1 MKHLVICFTVCMIS
15 FTSAAQEII
24 KNPRYGLGN
33 VNYLTIDRIK
43 LTEVATILTFTAKP
57 PAGGWIAIDENSYI
71 QVVGDTTKL
80 MLLKAEG
87 VEFGKQY
94 PGAEFEELSYDL
106 HFPPV
111 DKTVARID
119 FGELVASNPWQ
130 IYDIELRRLPGQSP
144 VPDELLGNWFNT
156 SSGKWEIS
164 LFDSV
169 AVYDAKNWKYRKVGK
184 ENDYLK
190 IELGSGNES
199 LIVYAKKSDSD
210 TWSMGTETG
219 KLAEYSREMPTSG
232 IQVNPGVPFDEN
244 IFRLGNAVYR
254 GFIRGFTTRLGTS
267 TGTLTSFNNLK
278 SEMETHL
285 ITIAPNGTFEVLIP
299 LDYPKFVNVRLPSG
313 NETIFVE
320 PGETLYQLINS
331 GVPDMPALFAGGSGS
346 INNELKQST
355 IQKLGQM
362 DVVNVILD
370 MDIPQYMS
378 FLNENRI
385 KESAALNELKS
396 RQAISIRSWQL
407 QSLELDVRTVQF
419 AIMYNN
425 LRSLSS
431 FYNNTK
437 LPEKEK
443 TTPEIVHFD
452 PLNLEFVRDVP
463 FNQPQMV
470 MVNDYFNLFY
480 TLKNFSFERPM
491 GSYYL
496 SLVLAGER
504 LNEKGIKLTGE
515 ESDML
520 QFIKDNLVE
529 KYNGDAARNLSQ
541 SYGEVLRNFQS
552 KYSQDINAL
561 NNAFH
566 EENLKNNMQLIFG
579 ISEGFAFDVVHT
591 QDYLRTLKNADPSE
605 AAFRDVREKVGNIYL
620 KEKVIEGYYARKSEM
635 DAVKSTAEYVP
646 VTEADKRFD
655 NLVKKYRGKLVYV
668 DFWATWCAPCR
679 DGIEKIKPLK
689 AELAD
694 NKDIVFLYISN
705 HTSPDKDYQKMIP
718 GIAGE
723 HVKVSQDEWNYLVQ
737 KFNIFGIPHY
747 AMIDRKGR
755 VVMNNMRLENGP
767 LKKLMMDNL

>member
-33 VNYLTIDRIK
+33 VNYLTIDRIE

-80 MLLKAEG
+80 MLRKAEG

-94 PGAEFEELSYDL
+94 SGAEFEELSYDL
-106 HFPPV
+106 HFPPI
-111 DKTVARID
+111 DKSVARID
-119 FGELVASNPWQ
+119 FGELVASNPWK

-169 AVYDAKNWKYRKVGK
+169 AVFDAKNWKYQKVGK

-190 IELGSGNES
+190 IELGSGNEN

-244 IFRLGNAVYR
+244 IFRPGNAVYR

-285 ITIAPNGTFEVLIP
+285 ITIAPDGTFDVLIP

-320 PGETLYQLINS
+320 PGKTLYQLINS
-331 GVPDMPALFAGGSGS
+331 GLSEQPTLFAGGSGS
-346 INNELKQST
+346 INNELKQNT
-355 IQKLGQM
+355 LQKLGQM

-378 FLNENRI
+378 FLNENRL

-431 FYNNTK
+431 FYSNTK
-437 LPEKEK
+437 LPEKDK
-443 TTPEIVHFD
+443 TTPDIVHLD

-491 GSYYL
+491 GSFYVA
-496 SLVLAGER
+496 LVLAGER
-504 LNEKGIKLTGE
+504 LNEKGIKLSGE

-529 KYNGDAARNLSQ
+529 KYNVDAARNLSQ

-552 KYSQDINAL
+552 RYSQDINAL

-605 AAFRDVREKVGNIYL
+605 TAFRDVREKVGNIYL

-635 DAVKSTAEYVP
+635 DAVKSNAEYVP

-694 NKDIVFLYISN
+694 NKDIVFLYITN

-767 LKKLMMDNL
+767 LKKLMLDNL

>member
-1 MKHLVICFTVCMIS
+1 MKHLVICITACLIF
-15 FTSAAQEII
+15 FASAAQEII
-24 KNPRYGLGN
+24 KNPSYGFSN
-33 VNYLTIDRIK
+33 VIYLTIDRIE
-43 LTEVATILTFTAKP
+43 LTKDATVLKFTAKP

-71 QVVGDTTKL
+71 QIVGDTTKL
-80 MLLKAEG
+80 MLKKAEG

-94 PGAEFEELSYDL
+94 PGAEFKELSYDL
-106 HFPPV
+106 YFPPI
-111 DKTVARID
+111 DKTVASID
-119 FGELVASNPWQ
+119 FGELVASNPWR
-130 IYDIELRRLPGQSP
+130 IYDIELRRLPGQSL
-144 VPDELLGNWFNT
+144 VPYELLGNWFNI
-156 SSGKWEIS
+156 SGGKWEIS

-169 AVYDAKNWKYRKVGK
+169 AVFDANNWKYRKVGK
-184 ENDYLK
+184 ENGYLK

-199 LIVYAKKSDSD
+199 LIVYARKRDKD
-210 TWSMGTETG
+210 TWHMGTETD
-219 KLAEYSREMPTSG
+219 KLAEYSREMPSSG
-232 IQVNPGVPFDEN
+232 NQVNPGVPFDEN
-244 IFRLGNAVYR
+244 IFRPGNAVYR
-254 GFIRGFTTRLGTS
+254 GFIRGFTTRIGTT

-285 ITIAPNGTFEVLIP
+285 ITIAPNGTFEVEIP

-313 NETIFVE
+313 YETIFVE

-346 INNELKQST
+346 INKELKLNT

-362 DVVNVILD
+362 DVVNVILN
-370 MDIPQYMS
+370 MDVPQYMA
-378 FLNENRI
+378 FLSENRL
-385 KESAALNELKS
+385 KERAALNELKS

-407 QSLELDVRTVQF
+407 QSLELDVRTVQY

-425 LRSLSS
+425 LRNLSS
-431 FYNNTK
+431 FYSNTK

-443 TTPEIVHFD
+443 TTPEIVHFGPED
-452 PLNLEFVRDVP
+452 LEFVRDVP
-463 FNQPQMV
+463 VNQPQMA
-470 MVNDYFNLFY
+470 MVSDYFNLLY
-480 TLKNFSFERPM
+480 PLKNFSFERPM
-491 GSYYL
+491 GSFYVA
-496 SLVLAGER
+496 LVSAGER

-520 QFIKDNLVE
+520 QYIKDNLVE

-552 KYSQDINAL
+552 KYAEDINAL
-561 NNAFH
+561 NSAFQ

-579 ISEGFAFDVVHT
+579 ISEGFTFDIVHT

-605 AAFRDVREKVGNIYL
+605 AAFRDVRDKVGNIYL

-635 DAVKSTAEYVP
+635 DAAKSTAEYVP

-705 HTSPDKDYQKMIP
+705 HTSPEKDYQKMIP
-718 GIAGE
+718 VIPGE

-747 AMIDRKGR
+747 ALIDKKGR

-767 LKKLMMDNL
+767 LKKLLMDNL

>member
-33 VNYLTIDRIK
+33 VNYLTIDRIE
-43 LTEVATILTFTAKP
+43 LTKEATILTFTAKP

-71 QVVGDTTKL
+71 QVVSDTTKL

-106 HFPPV
+106 HFPPI
-111 DKTVARID
+111 DKSVARID
-119 FGELVASNPWQ
+119 FGELVASNPWK

-169 AVYDAKNWKYRKVGK
+169 AVFDAKNWKYRKVGK

-190 IELGSGNES
+190 IELGSGNEI

-219 KLAEYSREMPTSG
+219 KLAEYSREMPSSG
-232 IQVNPGVPFDEN
+232 KQVNPGVPFDEN
-244 IFRLGNAVYR
+244 IFRPGNAVYR

-285 ITIAPNGTFEVLIP
+285 ITIAPDGTFEVLIP

-320 PGETLYQLINS
+320 PGKTLYQLINS
-331 GVPDMPALFAGGSGS
+331 GLSEQPTLFAGGSGN
-346 INNELKQST
+346 INSGFRQT
-355 IQKLGQM
+355 QVQKLGQM
-362 DVVNVILD
+362 DVANVSLNTD
-370 MDIPQYMS
+370 VSQYMA
-378 FLNENRI
+378 FLHENRL
-385 KESAALNELKS
+385 KEKTALDELKN
-396 RQAISIRSWQL
+396 RQAINIRSWQL
-407 QSLELDVRTVQF
+407 QSLELDVRTAQY

-425 LRSLSS
+425 LRNLAAI
-431 FYNNTK
+431 YRNMN
-437 LPEKEK
+437 LPENEQLVMDVVYYKSED
-443 TTPEIVHFD
+443 IAFIHDFQV
-452 PLNLEFVRDVP
+452 NL
-463 FNQPQMV
+463 PQMI
-470 MVNDYFNLFY
+470 MVGEYFNLLN

-491 GSYYL
+491 GSYYVA
-496 SLVLAGER
+496 LVMAGEK
-504 LNEKGIKLTGE
+504 LTKSGTKLTGE

-520 QFIKDNLVE
+520 EFVMTNLAESHNPKAV
-529 KYNGDAARNLSQ
+529 RNLSQ
-541 SYGEVLRNFQS
+541 SYGEVLRGFQA
-552 KYSQDINAL
+552 KYSKDINAL
-561 NNAFH
+561 MNTFY
-566 EENLKNNMQLIFG
+566 EENLKNNFQRIFNV
-579 ISEGFAFDVVHT
+579 SEGFAFDVVHT

-605 AAFRDVREKVGNIYL
+605 TVFRDVREKVGNIYL

-694 NKDIVFLYISN
+694 NKDIVFLYITN

-767 LKKLMMDNL
+767 LKKLMLDNL